1 MYFYASGGELL
12 HTIVDKIGLLL
23 LCLLSLM
30 QAESFWRPVAVLLI
44 GAVCSEAIQLL
55 PAKKTLYILA
65 LYGVLCLLVP
75 SLCLILPLFIYDV
88 LTIKKYP
95 LLVLYAAA
103 FLAGMMSLTAMQP
116 LFILV
121 SSGIAVLLHIRSR
134 TAADLQK
141 RLIEQRDQAEEVHLL
156 LSEKNKHILQQQDNE
171 IYMATLK
178 ERNRIAR
185 EIHDNV
191 GHSLTRSLLQV
202 GAIQILNKDETL
214 SESISSVK
222 DTLNE
227 AMTSIRSSVH
237 DLHDTTIHLHR
248 TLQECI
254 APLEERYRIELD
266 CGIPERA
273 PKSVKL
279 CLIGIVKE
287 SLSNVVKHSNA
298 DTISVVLREHP
309 AFYQLIIRDNGTGN
323 KTIRETGMGLAGM
336 KERAENAGGLLNITP
351 SEKGFQVFASIP
363 KKKQEENPE

>member
-12 HTIVDKIGLLL
+12 RTIVDKIGLLL
-23 LCLLSLM
+23 LCALSLI
-30 QAESFWRPVAVLLI
+30 QAESFSLPVIVMLMGAVL
-44 GAVCSEAIQLL
+44 SEAMHLL
-55 PAKKTLYILA
+55 PEGRAVYVLA
-65 LYGVLCLLVP
+65 LYGIACLLVP
-75 SLCLILPLFIYDV
+75 SFCLILPLFIYDV

-95 LLVLYAAA
+95 LLWLYAAA
-103 FLAGMMSLTAMQP
+103 FLAGMMSLATMQP

-121 SSGIAVLLHIRSR
+121 SSLAAVLLQHRSQA
-134 TAADLQK
+134 AADLQK

-156 LSEKNKHILQQQDNE
+156 LLEKNKHILEQQDNE

-202 GAIQILNKDETL
+202 GAMQILNKDENL
-214 SESISSVK
+214 IESIASVK

-237 DLHDTTIHLHR
+237 DLHDTTIHLR
-248 TLQECI
+248 KTLQECI
-254 APLEERYRIELD
+254 APLEEKYTIQLD
-266 CGIPERA
+266 CGVPESA
-273 PKSVKL
+273 PKRIKL

-336 KERAENAGGLLNITP
+336 KERAENAGGILTITP
-351 SEKGFQVFASIP
+351 SGEGFQVFASIP
-363 KKKQEENPE
+363 KKKQEEDSE